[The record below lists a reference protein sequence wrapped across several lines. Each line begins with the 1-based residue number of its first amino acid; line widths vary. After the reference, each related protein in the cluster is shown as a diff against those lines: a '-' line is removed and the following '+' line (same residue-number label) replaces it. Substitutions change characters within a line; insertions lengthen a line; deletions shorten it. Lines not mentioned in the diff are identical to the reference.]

1 MRERDIYQ
9 ERNDMGDH
17 RGCEN
22 TIQQGLFALQDLS
35 YRDFQ
40 SKLMPTVDKERVIGV
55 RTPALRK
62 FAKELAKD
70 REAAETFMD
79 SLPHTYYE
87 EDNVHGEL
95 IGSIRDYDTCVAAL
109 DRFLPYV
116 DNWAT
121 CDMMSPKVFR
131 KHRQELLEPIGR
143 WLASDH
149 IYTVRFAIK
158 MLMDHYLEEDFAP
171 EYLEWVAA
179 VESEEYYLRMMQ
191 AWYFATALA
200 KQYEAVV
207 SYLVEHRLELWTHNK
222 TIQKAVESYR
232 ITPQQ
237 KEFLRTLR
245 RRDD

>member
-1 MRERDIYQ
+1 MNEQ
-9 ERNDMGDH
+9 
-17 RGCEN
+17 RGREN

-70 REAAETFMD
+70 REAAAAFMN

-95 IGSIRDYDTCVAAL
+95 IRAIRNYEVCVAAL

-116 DNWAT
+116 DKWAT
-121 CDMMSPKVFR
+121 CDMMSPKVFC
-131 KHRQELLEPIGR
+131 KHRQALLGPIGR

-207 SYLVEHRLELWTHNK
+207 PYLVEHRLELWTHNK

-245 RRDD
+245 RRDN

>member
-1 MRERDIYQ
+1 MNEQRE
-9 ERNDMGDH
+9 
-17 RGCEN
+17 CEN
-22 TIQQGLFALQDLS
+22 RIQQGLFAHQDPS

-40 SKLMPTVDKERVIGV
+40 SKLMPTVDKNRVIGV

-70 REAAETFMD
+70 REEAEAFMD

-95 IGSIRDYDTCVAAL
+95 IRSIRDYEACVAAL

-131 KHRQELLEPIGR
+131 KHRQELLGPIGR

-191 AWYFATALA
+191 TWYFATALA

-207 SYLVEHRLELWTHNK
+207 PYLVEHRLELWTHNK

-232 ITPQQ
+232 ITPEQ

-245 RRDD
+245 RKTQ